1 MYNFCPYCGMAI
13 KDVEEVP
20 SDFFIVKFAKHV
32 CPDNSIHYFKDEM
45 QFKEFISYPKT
56 IETTAEEYYAFK
68 RKLELKLRKALSDA
82 ALKARA
88 KECNIGL
95 YGYVDEVSE
104 NMVDEVFENMH
115 KRLCKSRLKGF

>member
-1 MYNFCPYCGMAI
+1 MYNFCPYCGMHI
-13 KDVEEVP
+13 KDVEELP
-20 SDFFIVKFAKHV
+20 TGFFIIKFAKHV
-32 CPDNSIHYFKDEM
+32 CPDNSIHYFKDDM
-45 QFKEFISYPKT
+45 QFEEFISYPKT

-68 RKLELKLRKALSDA
+68 RKLELTLRKALSDE

-104 NMVDEVFENMH
+104 NTVDEVFENMH
-115 KRLCKSRLKGF
+115 KRLCKSRLRKF